1 MKSSETQKYYLHPSA
16 DVQSQEIGEGSTI
29 WQFSVILKGAKIG
42 KECNINCHTFIE
54 NDVVLGDQVTIKSG
68 VYLWDGLL
76 IENKVMVGP
85 NVTFTNDKYPRSK
98 NKDFKIEKTI
108 LREGCSIGAA
118 AVILGGVEIGK
129 HALIA
134 AGALVT
140 KNVPARALVLGNPA
154 KQVGWVNEDGSKMN
168 QKGEEFEDQFGTLWQ
183 ELNNELVKK
192 L

>member
-1 MKSSETQKYYLHPSA
+1 MKSSENQKYYLHPSA
-16 DVQSQEIGEGSTI
+16 DVQSREIGEGSTI

-68 VYLWDGLL
+68 VYLWDGLQ
-76 IENKVMVGP
+76 IENKVMIGP
-85 NVTFTNDKYPRSK
+85 NVTFTNDKHPRSK

-118 AVILGGVEIGK
+118 AVILGGIEIGR

-140 KNVPARALVLGNPA
+140 KNVPARALFLGNPA
-154 KQVGWVNEDGSKMN
+154 KQVGWVSEDGSRMF
-168 QKGEEFEDQFGTLWQ
+168 QRGDEFEDQFGTLWQ